1 MSAAQ
6 NIREWTLTLLRK
18 NRRSVRLSQNS
29 RKFPSPFQVRRTLW
43 KQSHPESDDPT
54 ELDSQS
60 PLEESTTKEP
70 HDYRCKKC
78 NGLVDPA
85 GQLEGSLTV
94 SLLAVAHW
102 VVTWQQAQA
111 TTTQVVPHWRRA
123 LAAVIGQ
130 RISMPS
136 KNAFIN
142 GMRSG
147 LIQPDAHWLSLI
159 EQAIE
164 LVSEEV
170 EWPEA
175 TARPP

>member
-1 MSAAQ
+1 M
-6 NIREWTLTLLRK
+6 T
-18 NRRSVRLSQNS
+18 
-29 RKFPSPFQVRRTLW
+29 
-43 KQSHPESDDPT
+43 
-54 ELDSQS
+54 
-60 PLEESTTKEP
+60 PLIS
-70 HDYRCKKC
+70 
-78 NGLVDPA
+78 
-85 GQLEGSLTV
+85 S

-102 VVTWQQAQA
+102 VVTWQQTQA
-111 TTTQVVPHWRRA
+111 ASTQVVPHWRRA

-147 LIQPDAHWLSLI
+147 LIQPDDHWLSLI

-170 EWPEA
+170 EWPKA